1 MPRSAIE
8 AGAKV
13 AIGWKVTTYD
23 NHMNDWIDYFFMM
36 MNSTDPNTGRLYT
49 AKKAF
54 DKANDKITIG
64 NANQA
69 ILYGNENFRLSD

>member
-23 NHMNDWIDYFFMM
+23 NHMNDWIDYFFMRIYEQDLKRYEDAQEK
-36 MNSTDPNTGRLYT
+36 N
-49 AKKAF
+49 K
-54 DKANDKITIG
+54 
-64 NANQA
+64 
-69 ILYGNENFRLSD
+69 